1 MVFIPQGIHCLFL
14 TSPSFSHLFPPTP
27 PLQNPHW
34 AEAACEETEPVRF
47 CDLDLS
53 SYDSDA
59 DADYVPSELGEA
71 TEEEL
76 EWYSDASEE
85 ESEGESDN

>member
-1 MVFIPQGIHCLFL
+1 MVGLQLQPVCLEKSKNPQ
-14 TSPSFSHLFPPTP
+14 
-27 PLQNPHW
+27 W
-34 AEAACEETEPVRF
+34 AEAACEKTEPVRF

-59 DADYVPSELGEA
+59 DADYVPSEVGVA
-71 TEEEL
+71 SEEEL

-85 ESEGESDN
+85 ESEEESDN